1 MRVATVPACVVAVE
15 TNPHDHRENYTA
27 KLYTTAHG
35 ISSIPMLTAE
45 SARALGLRLG
55 ETVRIEIHT
64 ED

>member
-1 MRVATVPACVVAVE
+1 MRVATIQCRVVAVE

-35 ISSIPMLTAE
+35 ISSIPVATAE
-45 SARALGLRLG
+45 ARALGLRLG